1 MHLAYL
7 LVVLISGLCNNRRLH
22 LNKCSELK
30 QRFLHVLHGIDQTVI
45 DDAIDEWRV
54 AWTSSRMCAG
64 KRQTLRATIVTIFSH
79 MTRDVSVFV
88 KCVTSFCRTMLCISA
103 AYAVMQC
110 LSVCLCCVC
119 HVCELC
125 RNE

>member
-30 QRFLHVLHGIDQTVI
+30 QRFLHVLHGIDQTVT

-64 KRQTLRATIVTIFSH
+64 KRQTLRAIIVTILGMWQETFQ
-79 MTRDVSVFV
+79 F
-88 KCVTSFCRTMLCISA
+88 
-103 AYAVMQC
+103 
-110 LSVCLCCVC
+110 LSNVARFLDCFFRLSQI
-119 HVCELC
+119 
-125 RNE
+125 